1 MNVRPEASSLD
12 SPTTTGD
19 GKSRA
24 GTQASG
30 PAPKQRSAEQLSSD
44 TAACDSGERLKL
56 NRAIRTRPDDAQSGA
71 FPLLDRRLGLDRR
84 DMPGAEA
91 ANGGEEETG
100 LERRRGAGRRRT
112 DFLKAA
118 DEGELTP
125 EQFMFLMAIDAFK
138 KSNERMYP
146 TWSDVLEVIRL
157 MGYRKTM
164 PSELNL
170 RNAEDWREGAST
182 PSGVKNK
189 HGKEAKRAA
198 A

>member
-1 MNVRPEASSLD
+1 MPGA
-12 SPTTTGD
+12 
-19 GKSRA
+19 
-24 GTQASG
+24 QASG
-30 PAPKQRSAEQLSSD
+30 DQGS
-44 TAACDSGERLKL
+44 
-56 NRAIRTRPDDAQSGA
+56 
-71 FPLLDRRLGLDRR
+71 
-84 DMPGAEA
+84 
-91 ANGGEEETG
+91 EETG

-170 RNAEDWREGAST
+170 RNADDWREAANT

-189 HGKEAKRAA
+189 QGKEVKRVAA
-198 A
+198 

>member
-1 MNVRPEASSLD
+1 MN
-12 SPTTTGD
+12 
-19 GKSRA
+19 
-24 GTQASG
+24 
-30 PAPKQRSAEQLSSD
+30 
-44 TAACDSGERLKL
+44 
-56 NRAIRTRPDDAQSGA
+56 TRPDASSRIARAKTTSRNTRVAPTVPDDGMETDNAAALSFNPARTNGNMHARSNEAPDDHAEAESAGA
-71 FPLLDRRLGLDRR
+71 FPLIDRRLGLDRR
-84 DMPGAEA
+84 LLA
-91 ANGGEEETG
+91 GGDSSDDSTG

-138 KSNERMYP
+138 KSNDRMYP

-182 PSGVKNK
+182 PSGVKAK
-189 HGKEAKRAA
+189 QGKREAA
-198 A
+198 